1 MRRSYVGTGRIL
13 LLCPR
18 IVHRNPGGCSCID
31 SETAPYVITLPFK
44 NETKQ
49 SVPGSYTGHSRNHCN
64 KDFHMGSR
72 HYDPLV
78 PGTVVVASA
87 VLVESENRVELAKLE
102 LDLELYVHSSEALHN
117 ESALG

>member
-1 MRRSYVGTGRIL
+1 
-13 LLCPR
+13 
-18 IVHRNPGGCSCID
+18 
-31 SETAPYVITLPFK
+31 
-44 NETKQ
+44 
-49 SVPGSYTGHSRNHCN
+49 
-64 KDFHMGSR
+64 MGSR

-117 ESALG
+117 ESACG